1 MTMNRTIWAGIGVCG
16 VAWLFLLWSIFAPGP
31 LLWLLGQSGP
41 ALGQHYLVTLFQ
53 CALFTGFV
61 VVLTGALQAGFGALD
76 RFFETILRRSAKSEA
91 PAQQVR
97 KPIAESKG
105 GKVTAAP
112 GAFAVKPSGQINPR
126 AMDEGF
132 LRGRT
137 YVLYS
142 DGSVDVDTLLGRKRF
157 DTMEA
162 AVAYLGVDGNLLRK
176 AA

>member
-1 MTMNRTIWAGIGVCG
+1 
-16 VAWLFLLWSIFAPGP
+16 
-31 LLWLLGQSGP
+31 
-41 ALGQHYLVTLFQ
+41 
-53 CALFTGFV
+53 
-61 VVLTGALQAGFGALD
+61 
-76 RFFETILRRSAKSEA
+76 
-91 PAQQVR
+91 
-97 KPIAESKG
+97 
-105 GKVTAAP
+105 
-112 GAFAVKPSGQINPR
+112 
-126 AMDEGF
+126 MDEGF